1 MWELDQKEGRAPN
14 NWCFQTLVLQKTL
27 ESKRT
32 SRRLNQS
39 ILKDNNPKY
48 SLEWLMLTLKLQS
61 FGHLMQR
68 AGSLENTLLLGK
80 FEGMRT
86 RGKKRVK
93 WMDGIINS
101 MNKSLSKLRKRVKD
115 KEAWGAGVAK
125 IWIRLGEWTT
135 KSSWVN
141 VSPKKI

>member
-1 MWELDQKEGRAPN
+1 MWELNQKEGWAPN
-14 NWCFQTLVLQKTL
+14 NWCFQTVVLQKTL

-39 ILKDNNPKY
+39 ILKDNDPEY

-61 FGHLMQR
+61 FGHLTQR
-68 AGSLENTLLLGK
+68 ADSLENTLMLGK
-80 FEGMRT
+80 FEGMIT
-86 RGKKRVK
+86 RGQKRMN

-101 MNKSLSKLRKRVKD
+101 VNKSLSKLRKRVKD
-115 KEAWGAGVAK
+115 KEAWGAGIAK

-141 VSPKKI
+141 VSAKKI